1 MATARIDSWF
11 LCCSGIRSAAT
22 MQLLVRVG
30 CLAVAV
36 AAFQPPAAQ
45 SQQLTQMYG
54 FDNPA
59 SRPKYDHS
67 VQPSNG
73 TAACTVSCTI
83 FDTRRCRV
91 VDAAAHSLSHYAID
105 HDASPPRPCR
115 RSQVEQGR
123 LQAGARIARRR
134 HALDDPAEGPVA
146 GHGLREDG
154 RLLWGPRSRRRCGAG
169 LPGLGVGCRQSSG
182 LVRSSIRNEIV

>member
-1 MATARIDSWF
+1 MSFGASVSLQLGRISRIFLGSFWPRCALICESVTESVVHSSAPCSDHAPFSVWQRLWAPSSPQLLGACSSHRCTASTIRPP
-11 LCCSGIRSAAT
+11 GRSAITASSHPT
-22 MQLLVRVG
+22 LLQLEQSVVR
-30 CLAVAV
+30 C
-36 AAFQPPAAQ
+36 
-45 SQQLTQMYG
+45 
-54 FDNPA
+54 
-59 SRPKYDHS
+59 
-67 VQPSNG
+67 
-73 TAACTVSCTI
+73 

-91 VDAAAHSLSHYAID
+91 VEALT
-105 HDASPPRPCR
+105 RR

-154 RLLWGPRSRRRCGAG
+154 RLLRGPRCRRRCGAG

-182 LVRSSIRNEIV
+182 LRVAPL

>member
-1 MATARIDSWF
+1 
-11 LCCSGIRSAAT
+11 
-22 MQLLVRVG
+22 MQRPCALL
-30 CLAVAV
+30 CLAAAV
-36 AAFQPPAAQ
+36 GAFQPPAAR
-45 SQQLTQMYG
+45 SLQLTQMYG

-59 SRPKYDHS
+59 SRPKRDLS

-73 TAACTVSCTI
+73 TPAWTVSCTS

-91 VDAAAHSLSHYAID
+91 VDASSHSLAHYAID
-105 HDASPPRPCR
+105 HTRRRRGGHKTCR

-123 LQAGARIARRR
+123 LQAGARVARRR
-134 HALDDPAEGPVA
+134 HALDDPTEGPVA

-154 RLLWGPRSRRRCGAG
+154 RLLRRPRRRRRCGVG

-182 LVRSSIRNEIV
+182 LRVAPL

>member
-1 MATARIDSWF
+1 MQRPCAL
-11 LCCSGIRSAAT
+11 LCLVAA
-22 MQLLVRVG
+22 VG
-30 CLAVAV
+30 
-36 AAFQPPAAQ
+36 AFQPPAAQ
-45 SQQLTQMYG
+45 SRQLTQMYG

-73 TAACTVSCTI
+73 TAACTVGCTS

-91 VDAAAHSLSHYAID
+91 VTT
-105 HDASPPRPCR
+105 RR

-134 HALDDPAEGPVA
+134 HALDDPTEGPVSR
-146 GHGLREDG
+146 HGLREDG
-154 RLLWGPRSRRRCGAG
+154 RLLRGPRRRRRCGAG

-182 LVRSSIRNEIV
+182 LRVAPL

>member
-1 MATARIDSWF
+1 
-11 LCCSGIRSAAT
+11 
-22 MQLLVRVG
+22 MQPVVRVL
-30 CLAVAV
+30 CLASAV
-36 AAFQPPAAQ
+36 GAFQPPAAR
-45 SQQLTQMYG
+45 SLQLTQMYG

-59 SRPKYDHS
+59 SRPKRDLS

-73 TAACTVSCTI
+73 TPAWTVSCTI
-83 FDTRRCRV
+83 FDTRRCT
-91 VDAAAHSLSHYAID
+91 AAAHSLSHYAID
-105 HDASPPRPCR
+105 HATTSRRPQTCR

-154 RLLWGPRSRRRCGAG
+154 RLLRGPRRRRRCGAG

-182 LVRSSIRNEIV
+182 LRVAPL

>member
-1 MATARIDSWF
+1 
-11 LCCSGIRSAAT
+11 
-22 MQLLVRVG
+22 MQRPCALL
-30 CLAVAV
+30 CLAAAV
-36 AAFQPPAAQ
+36 GAFQPPAAR
-45 SQQLTQMYG
+45 SLQLTQMYG

-59 SRPKYDHS
+59 SRPKYDLS
-67 VQPSNG
+67 VQSSNG
-73 TAACTVSCTI
+73 TAACTVSRTL
-83 FDTRRCRV
+83 FRHSALPRRRRGRTQ
-91 VDAAAHSLSHYAID
+91 SLSHYAID
-105 HDASPPRPCR
+105 HATTSRRPQTRR

-154 RLLWGPRSRRRCGAG
+154 RLLRGPRRRRRCGAG

-182 LVRSSIRNEIV
+182 LRVAPL

>member
-1 MATARIDSWF
+1 
-11 LCCSGIRSAAT
+11 
-22 MQLLVRVG
+22 MQRPCALL
-30 CLAVAV
+30 CLAAAV
-36 AAFQPPAAQ
+36 SAFQLPAAR
-45 SQQLTQMYG
+45 SPLLTQMYG

-59 SRPKYDHS
+59 SRPKRDLS

-73 TAACTVSCTI
+73 TPAWTVSCTI
-83 FDTRRCRV
+83 LTLG
-91 VDAAAHSLSHYAID
+91 AAASSTRPHTASHTTPSITRDVVAAD
-105 HDASPPRPCR
+105 TTRR

-123 LQAGARIARRR
+123 LQAGARVPRRR

-154 RLLWGPRSRRRCGAG
+154 RLLRGPRRRRRCGAG

-182 LVRSSIRNEIV
+182 LRVAPL